1 MANKHSDTGHGS
13 HSGGAAGSMPAT
25 GQGTGG
31 HGSHHIVPFET
42 YIKVFATLIL
52 LTAITVG
59 ASRVDFGAFNA
70 IVAFAIATVKALFVA
85 LIFMHL
91 KYDDKMNRIIIVSA
105 FFFLLV
111 LWFFSILDEMTRIVQ
126 HSTL

>member
-1 MANKHSDTGHGS
+1 MANAHAHGGEQGHD
-13 HSGGAAGSMPAT
+13 
-25 GQGTGG
+25 
-31 HGSHHIVPFET
+31 SHHIVPFAT
-42 YIKVFATLIL
+42 YIKVFATLIF
-52 LTAITVG
+52 LTFLTVL
-59 ASRVDFGAFNA
+59 ASRFDFGTFNS
-70 IVAFAIATVKALFVA
+70 IVAFAIATVKALCVA

-91 KYDDKMNRIIIVSA
+91 KYDDRMNRIIIASA